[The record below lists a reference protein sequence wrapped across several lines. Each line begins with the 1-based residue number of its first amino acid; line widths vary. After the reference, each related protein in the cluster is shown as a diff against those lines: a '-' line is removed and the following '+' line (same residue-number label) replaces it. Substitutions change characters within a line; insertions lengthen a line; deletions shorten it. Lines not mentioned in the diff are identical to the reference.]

1 MKWVLLWV
9 LLVLFAVAVLGWL
22 SWGVFRKVLALLAE
36 LGRSAAHVGPV
47 LDQMQEP
54 YVPASS
60 VLSDPTNAS
69 QVRPDPAGHRRT
81 RAGHR
86 RFAAG
91 GR

>member
-1 MKWVLLWV
+1 VKWVLLWV
-9 LLVLFAVAVLGWL
+9 LLVLLAVAVLGWL
-22 SWGVFRKVLALLAE
+22 AWGVFRKVLALGAE

-47 LDQMQEP
+47 LDQIHEP

-60 VLSDPTNAS
+60 VLSDPTIAP
-69 QVRPDPAGHRRT
+69 QVRPHQAGDRQT

-86 RFAAG
+86 RFGSG